1 MNASLIMSCLFIP
14 VDILV
19 LMLLFLSNYA
29 TSSLHAFSTPVAFAC
44 PSGKRRAAFCARS
57 SASVSCQLSIDN
69 TCDASSCVTAYK
81 SVRSVA
87 ATLNNDA
94 VCASLAVHA
103 TFASCNSARVRA
115 DSCCEAAMYWTSVA
129 SVACIPPRLHLRLP
143 GSCLSRVSEFFTGFF
158 YWPRTQKLKTRSVSD
173 CCGRDRDRSRRDRD
187 RATHEH
193 RN

>member
-1 MNASLIMSCLFIP
+1 MNASLIMSCLFIA

-57 SASVSCQLSIDN
+57 SASESCQLLRHN
-69 TCDASSCVTAYK
+69 TRDASFCVTACK
-81 SVRSVA
+81 SARSLA

-94 VCASLAVHA
+94 VCVSLAFHA
-103 TFASCNSARVRA
+103 TFASCNSARLRA
-115 DSCCEAAMYWTSVA
+115 DSCCAAAMYWTSVA

-143 GSCLSRVSEFFTGFF
+143 GSCLSRVSEFFLLGFF
-158 YWPRTQKLKTRSVSD
+158 T
-173 CCGRDRDRSRRDRD
+173 G
-187 RATHEH
+187 HEH